1 MNLQIAAL
9 LAQDG
14 LTNGAIYALL
24 ALSIVL
30 VFTVTRVLLIPQGE
44 FVAYGALT
52 MAAIQAG
59 QRSAVVWLLVGL
71 FVASA
76 AIDVVLN
83 LRRSERA
90 PPLRWLFAGKLVY
103 PAVLLALVYGLPL
116 ASLTMLAQIAL
127 TLALLVPLGPLLY
140 RIVYQPIA
148 DASALVLL
156 IVSIA
161 LHVSMV
167 GIGLLVFG
175 PGGASTTPLVDVMLE
190 FGAVRIKAQSL
201 CVVLVALLLI
211 AALYVMFGRTLY
223 GKALRAAAM
232 NRMGARLMGISPVF
246 AGKAT
251 FFLAALIGV
260 MSGVLIAPM
269 TTIYYDSGFL
279 ISLKGFVGSIIGGLV
294 SYPLAA
300 GGALL
305 VGLIEAFS
313 AFWASTYKEIIVFTL
328 IIPVLLWRSLTSR
341 HVEDEE

>member
-1 MNLQIAAL
+1 MNLQIASL
-9 LAQDG
+9 LSQDG

-24 ALSIVL
+24 ALCIVL

-52 MAAIQAG
+52 LASIQAG

-71 FVASA
+71 CAASA
-76 AIDVVLN
+76 ILDLVQN
-83 LRRSERA
+83 LRGGARA
-90 PPLRWLFAGKLVY
+90 PKLRWRFAATLIYPLVLLLLVY
-103 PAVLLALVYGLPL
+103 RLPL
-116 ASLTMLAQIAL
+116 DELAMGWQIAL

-140 RIVYQPIA
+140 RLVYQPIA
-148 DASALVLL
+148 TAPSLVLL

-167 GIGLLVFG
+167 GFGLLVFG
-175 PGGASTTPLVDVMLE
+175 PGGASTTPLIDETLV
-190 FGAVRIKAQSL
+190 FGTIRIKAQAV
-201 CVVLVALLLI
+201 CVIVVALVLI
-211 AALYVMFGRTLY
+211 TSLYVLFDRTLY

-232 NRMGARLMGISPVF
+232 NRMGARLMGISPVL

-260 MSGVLIAPM
+260 LSGVLIAPM
-269 TTIYYDSGFL
+269 TTIYYDSGFI

-294 SYPLAA
+294 SYPIAA
-300 GGALL
+300 LGALL

-313 AFWASTYKEIIVFTL
+313 AFFASGYKEIIVFTL
-328 IIPVLLWRSLTSR
+328 IIPVLLWRSLTT
-341 HVEDEE
+341 HALEDEE

>member
-1 MNLQIAAL
+1 MNFQIAAL

-59 QRSAVVWLLVGL
+59 RPSAVVWLLVGL
-71 FVASA
+71 CAASA
-76 AIDVVLN
+76 AIDVVQN
-83 LRRSERA
+83 LRGSERA
-90 PPLRWLFAGKLVY
+90 PPLRRMFAAKLAYPVLLVWLVY
-103 PAVLLALVYGLPL
+103 RLPL
-116 ASLTMLAQIAL
+116 ATLAMPLQIAL

-140 RIVYQPIA
+140 RIVFQPIA
-148 DASALVLL
+148 DASVLVLL

-167 GIGLLVFG
+167 GVGLLVFG
-175 PGGASTTPLVDVMLE
+175 PGGASTTPLIDATLE
-190 FGAVRIKAQSL
+190 FGNIRIKAQALS
-201 CVVLVALLLI
+201 VIAVALALVV
-211 AALYVMFGRTLY
+211 ALYLMFGRTLY

-232 NRMGARLMGISPVF
+232 NRMGARLMGISPVL

-251 FFLAALIGV
+251 FFLAALIAV

-300 GGALL
+300 VGAVL

-313 AFWASTYKEIIVFTL
+313 AFWASTYKEIIVFTV

>member
-1 MNLQIAAL
+1 MNLQIAVL
-9 LAQDG
+9 LGQDG
-14 LTNGAIYALL
+14 ITNGAIYALL

-59 QRSAVVWLLVGL
+59 QPSAVVWLVALL
-71 FVASA
+71 FAASA
-76 AIDVVLN
+76 ALDVAL
-83 LRRSERA
+83 LLMRSERA
-90 PPLRWLFAGKLVY
+90 VPLRWMFAGKLLY
-103 PAVLLALVYGLPL
+103 PSLMLLAVYKLPL
-116 ASLTMLAQIAL
+116 ATMPMPLQIAL

-140 RIVYQPIA
+140 RLVFQPIA

-167 GIGLLVFG
+167 GVGLLVFG
-175 PGGASTTPLVDVMLE
+175 PGGASTTPLVDAIIEV
-190 FGAVRIKAQSL
+190 GGVRIKAQTL
-201 CVVLVALLLI
+201 CVIAVALLLI
-211 AALYVMFGRTLY
+211 GALYLMFGRTLY

-251 FFLAALIGV
+251 FLLAAAIGA

-269 TTIYYDSGFL
+269 TTIYYDSGFI

-294 SYPLAA
+294 SYPIAA
-300 GGALL
+300 IGAVV

-313 AFWASTYKEIIVFTL
+313 AFYASTYKEIIVFTL
-328 IIPVLLWRSLTSR
+328 IIPVLLWLSLTSK

>member
-9 LAQDG
+9 LGQDG
-14 LTNGAIYALL
+14 ITNGAIYALL

-59 QRSAVVWLLVGL
+59 QPTTVVWLLAGL
-71 FVASA
+71 CGASA
-76 AIDVVLN
+76 TIDVVSK
-83 LRRSERA
+83 LRGSERA
-90 PPLRWLFAGKLVY
+90 SALGWMFVAKLVY
-103 PAVLLALVYGLPL
+103 PALLVLLVYRLPL
-116 ASLTMLAQIAL
+116 ATLAMPLQIAL
-127 TLALLVPLGPLLY
+127 TMALLVPLGPLLY
-140 RIVYQPIA
+140 RLVYQPIA
-148 DASALVLL
+148 DAPALVLL

-167 GIGLLVFG
+167 GVGLLVFG
-175 PGGASTTPLVDVMLE
+175 PGGANTTPLVDVVLE
-190 FGAVRIKAQSL
+190 FAGIRIKAQTL
-201 CVVLVALLLI
+201 CVIGVALFLI
-211 AALYVMFGRTLY
+211 GALYLMFDRTLY

-232 NRMGARLMGISPVF
+232 NRMGARLMGISPVY

-328 IIPVLLWRSLTSR
+328 IIPVLLWRSLTSK